1 MNLRTPFPYRKSDI
15 NRYLILYIGCKNIKL
30 NPKTLKYIRYF
41 ISGDLGTDLFIEKA
55 DGIKAIRFGVKIL
68 CSALECLDDIGKLCI
83 DFIVCKLAGTC
94 CSMSA
99 SAVLKAE
106 VSDVNG

>member
-1 MNLRTPFPYRKSDI
+1 M
-15 NRYLILYIGCKNIKL
+15 
-30 NPKTLKYIRYF
+30 
-41 ISGDLGTDLFIEKA
+41 GTDLFISATEAERRVRVEKSGPKSRTEKA

-68 CSALECLDDIGKLCI
+68 CSALECLDDVGKLCI
-83 DFIVCKLAGTC
+83 DFIVGKLAGTC

-99 SAVLKAE
+99 TAVLEAE